1 MGDIT
6 SFDSPIRGTF
16 SDWRKLA
23 KIAILPPMPLC
34 IVSFVD
40 LRGIRHAVEVQA
52 DSLYEAV
59 VLGVSALRELECEP
73 GEISPIDVE
82 VRKSVTHT
90 ITLRKV
96 TEWLN
101 GGARSP
107 KEAITK
113 ERLRA
118 LL

>member
-1 MGDIT
+1 MA
-6 SFDSPIRGTF
+6 
-16 SDWRKLA
+16 KLGENCYSA
-23 KIAILPPMPLC
+23 PMPLC

-40 LRGIRHAVEVQA
+40 LRGIRHAVEVQS

-59 VLGVSALRELECEP
+59 VLGVSQLREHECKP
-73 GEISPIDVE
+73 GDVRPIDVE

-101 GGARSP
+101 GGASLRKRPSLRSG
-107 KEAITK
+107 
-113 ERLRA
+113 
-118 LL
+118 

>member
-1 MGDIT
+1 
-6 SFDSPIRGTF
+6 
-16 SDWRKLA
+16 
-23 KIAILPPMPLC
+23 MPLC

-59 VLGVSALRELECEP
+59 VLGVSQLREHECEP
-73 GEISPIDVE
+73 GDVRPIDVE

-101 GGARSP
+101 GGAKSP

-118 LL
+118 LLERVNLTLTLTRG